1 MSKLAGKAVEGRG
14 RVLIAVDDPVISL
27 NLFESLI
34 LSTKELVA
42 GYKVGIP
49 YLLNFGL
56 SNINNVIK
64 KYSDTY
70 FIADL
75 KLADIDAVMSLTTKA
90 VKAVGFNGVI
100 AHGFIGREGGL
111 EGLSKVCD
119 DLSIDLYV
127 LVSMSHPGSL
137 EIYDLV
143 VDRVLA
149 LVEGLR
155 PTGVV
160 APATR
165 PDVIKYVRSRLGRS
179 YLIISP
185 GIGMQGAEPGS
196 ALCVGADFEIVGRAI
211 TRAENPARAAEDVIK
226 AQVEYVRNRGCVEL

>member
-1 MSKLAGKAVEGRG
+1 MKRVAEGKG
-14 RVLIAVDDPVISL
+14 RVLIAIDDPSISL
-27 NLFESLI
+27 DHLELLI
-34 LSTKELVA
+34 LNTKELVA

-56 SNINNVIK
+56 GSISSVIRK
-64 KYSDTY
+64 HSDTY

-75 KLADIDAVMSLTTKA
+75 KLADIDVIMSLTTKA
-90 VKAVGFNGVI
+90 VKAVGFDGVI
-100 AHGFIGREGGL
+100 AHGFVGLKGGL
-111 EGLSKVCD
+111 EGLSKTCD
-119 DLSIDLYV
+119 DLGIDLYV

-143 VDRVLA
+143 IDRVLTLA
-149 LVEGLR
+149 EALR

-165 PDVIKYVRSRLGRS
+165 AEVIKYVRSRLGRS

-211 TRAENPARAAEDVIK
+211 TRAENPAKAAEDIIN
-226 AQVEYVRNRGCVEL
+226 AQVKYLRSQSCVGL